1 MNTHPFTLENDEGLI
16 ILPSFVDDEEVS
28 LALDTGASHT
38 VVDLTKLLILGYRI
52 TDSLGFIEF
61 ETAKGVI
68 EAYIFEV
75 KELSALG
82 VTKYNVQICS
92 YDFLG
97 NNVLSEIDGVLGLD
111 FFHKTDLLISFKRFL
126 IDLKV

>member
-1 MNTHPFTLENDEGLI
+1 MSWYG
-16 ILPSFVDDEEVS
+16 
-28 LALDTGASHT
+28 
-38 VVDLTKLLILGYRI
+38 
-52 TDSLGFIEF
+52 LGFVEF

-75 KELSALG
+75 KELTALG
-82 VTKYNVQICS
+82 VTKHNVQICS

-126 IDLKV
+126 IDLQA

>member
-1 MNTHPFTLENDEGLI
+1 MSAHPFTLENDEGLI

-52 TDSLGFIEF
+52 TDSLGFVEF

-75 KELSALG
+75 KELKALG
-82 VTKYNVQICS
+82 VTKYNVKICS

-111 FFHKTDLLISFKRFL
+111 FFQKTDLLISFKRFL
-126 IDLKV
+126 INLKT

>member
-1 MNTHPFTLENDEGLI
+1 M
-16 ILPSFVDDEEVS
+16 
-28 LALDTGASHT
+28 
-38 VVDLTKLLILGYRI
+38 TKLLILGYRI

-61 ETAKGVI
+61 ETAKGVV
-68 EAYIFEV
+68 EAYVFEV

-82 VTKYNVQICS
+82 VTKYNVQICF

-97 NNVLSEIDGVLGLD
+97 NNVLSEIGGVLGLD